1 MYQPPLNREDRPE
14 VMHQLI
20 REQPLGLLISA
31 GSQGLLANSIPFVLH
46 TDDVSPA
53 VLECHMA
60 IANPQ
65 WRDLTHGAEVLIV
78 FQGPQAY
85 VTPSWYP
92 AKREHGKTVPTWN
105 YVVVQVRG
113 KAYAVEDRAWLMRH
127 LNELTDQNEAPLPEP
142 WKVSDAPD
150 SYVDSMLKG
159 IKAVRIEVTSMAGKW
174 KLSQN
179 RSRADRKG
187 VVHGLGAQ
195 GGEAGHV
202 AAIMAEQLAAL
213 DSDG

>member
-31 GSQGLLANSIPFVLH
+31 GAQGLLANPIPFVLH
-46 TDDVSPA
+46 AGEEHPA

-65 WRDLTHGAEVLIV
+65 WRDLVDGAEVLIV

-105 YVVVQVRG
+105 YVVVQARG
-113 KAYAVEDRAWLMRH
+113 RAYAENGHEWLMRH
-127 LNELTDQNEAPLPEP
+127 LNDLTDHNEAPLEEP
-142 WKVSDAPD
+142 WQVSDAPE
-150 SYVDSMLKG
+150 SYVEGMLKG
-159 IKAVRIEVTSMAGKW
+159 IKGVRIEVSSMAGKW

-179 RSRADRKG
+179 RSRADREG

-195 GGEAGHV
+195 GGEAAHV
-202 AAIMAEQLAAL
+202 AAIMAEQLTQL
-213 DSDG
+213 DSDS

>member
-1 MYQPPLNREDRPE
+1 MYEPPLNREDRPE

-20 REQPLGLLISA
+20 REQPLGLLISS
-31 GSQGLLANSIPFVLH
+31 GDHGLLANPIPFVLH
-46 TDDVSPA
+46 ADEERTA

-65 WRDLTHGAEVLIV
+65 WRDLAGGAEVLVV

-113 KAYAVEDRAWLMRH
+113 KAYAENDQAWLMRH
-127 LNELTDQNEAPLPEP
+127 LNELTDHNEAPLEEP
-142 WKVSDAPD
+142 WKVEDAPE
-150 SYVDSMLKG
+150 SYVEGMLKG
-159 IKAVRIEVTSMAGKW
+159 IKGVRIEVSSMAGKW

-179 RSRADRKG
+179 RSRADREG
-187 VVHGLGAQ
+187 VVAGLGAQ
-195 GGEAGHV
+195 GSEAAQVATIMAGH
-202 AAIMAEQLAAL
+202 LAAL